1 MLKVEI
7 EKKELNS
14 WDWNNSIKIEKI
26 NKIQFPNNL
35 ILNDETKKKWIK
47 KRTKKNK
54 TESNWINLPYL

>member
-35 ILNDETKKKWIK
+35 ILNDETKKKM
-47 KRTKKNK
+47 N
-54 TESNWINLPYL
+54 